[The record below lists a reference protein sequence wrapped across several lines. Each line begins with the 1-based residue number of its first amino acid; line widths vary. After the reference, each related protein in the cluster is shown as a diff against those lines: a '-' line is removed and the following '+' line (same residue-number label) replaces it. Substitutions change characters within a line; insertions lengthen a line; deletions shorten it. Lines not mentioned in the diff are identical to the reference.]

1 MASAHDDP
9 PETQQDLGKTVG
21 NKAYRKLRARGERNR
36 SVWFGLGMYGLIGWS
51 VAVPTLLGISL
62 GVWIDRR
69 WPGPVSWTLTLLFV
83 GIVLGC
89 LNAWRWIKR
98 EGQHDNTRAT
108 HNKE

>member
-9 PETQQDLGKTVG
+9 PKTQQDLGKTVG

-51 VAVPTLLGISL
+51 VAVPTLLGIGL

-98 EGQHDNTRAT
+98 EGQHDNTRS
-108 HNKE
+108 